1 MNKLNKY
8 LAWLFALDFI
18 IIVLSLSKIVYAE
31 EYEDAPVEAP
41 PAAVEP
47 TPAEEAPPPTAE
59 DVARVPVE
67 IDADALAEA
76 LTQALATPTPD
87 PDATPEPEQPTPT
100 PQIIVI
106 QSTPETAPTPE
117 PTIAPTIWDKPFNDY
132 SPTEGL
138 LLVIFV
144 ALCFTALLIWLR

>member
-1 MNKLNKY
+1 MTNKFITALCACLLSITA
-8 LAWLFALDFI
+8 LAFGI
-18 IIVLSLSKIVYAE
+18 HAE
-31 EYEDAPVEAP
+31 EYEDVPVEAP

-47 TPAEEAPPPTAE
+47 TPVEEAPPPAAE

-76 LTQALATPTPD
+76 LTQALSTP
-87 PDATPEPEQPTPT
+87 TPEPEQPTPT

-106 QSTPETAPTPE
+106 QATPETAPTPE
-117 PTIAPTIWDKPFNDY
+117 PTTAPTIWDKPFNDY

-138 LLVIFV
+138 LLVIFL